1 MGKKSKKKKEM
12 EKDPSGDKIEKNK
25 LEEKE
30 KSGHTKFD
38 RIDLVILIIIL
49 LVSTWIRVYGLSYP
63 GKVYFDET
71 HYVPAARDILEPGK
85 IDRNDIHPPVAKYV
99 MAIFMKYIGDKPV
112 GWRTG
117 SVVFGLIMII
127 IMYLLGLA
135 MFKSRF
141 GAILSASLLSIEFLH
156 ITQSRIATL
165 DIYIAAFI
173 LIGYYFAYLY
183 IEQYLREKSEE
194 SKKKSGKKKV
204 DESSLI
210 NTIKSFFFKYKY
222 VILSSLFLGLAFSV
236 KLSALAG
243 VGGVFLYVFII
254 LFLKTGKPSKKEVK
268 FPPLYIFPGIPLLDI
283 VIIALMGFFHASKGI
298 FALCWIYKFIVI
310 GALIFID
317 YKKDEKMGWW
327 RIILLSAIFTGVYF
341 GVKPLISQIL
351 QLHMGNKTMLFQV
364 LTISSSFIL
373 GCVMLG
379 YSHAVLTYI
388 SPIPKKR
395 VSEYLEGFFKLPWK
409 RMGILSLIFIIVFT
423 GTYISSHIPLIMK
436 DTAYF
441 GTSDISD
448 WSKFLI
454 AIKKHQGS
462 ARQKIWTLL
471 DKDNQEFITTYK
483 INEKVKETRQNEIL
497 KNFNKIV
504 KYRELYSPET
514 FVGINLGGDAGEYLK
529 KGYANISGREKHKV
543 NRRLIEALFPA
554 EIKRSP
560 DKVKWKRMLYR
571 RTFEF
576 HYKQKFEHPYLSQMW
591 EWPIVR
597 RPIWYEYEKKG
608 ALIYGI
614 VAIGSLLFWWSFI
627 PVLFDMFFRS
637 FKDRGRNII
646 FILCGYLPLYLFWLS
661 SFSFHGGLHF
671 KGGFFYYMLPC
682 VPFMALALAETLDD
696 LRDSKLG
703 RVSIAIYCVGLVAF
717 LIFFFPVLTGS
728 PITQKYYDFIMKLNV
743 FKRWI

>member
-1 MGKKSKKKKEM
+1 MGKKSKKQKEN
-12 EKDPSGDKIEKNK
+12 DPSGDKIEKNK
-25 LEEKE
+25 IEKKE
-30 KSGHTKFD
+30 KSGSTRFGW
-38 RIDLVILIIIL
+38 IDVVILTVIL
-49 LVSTWIRVYGLSYP
+49 LVSLWIRIYGLSYP
-63 GKVYFDET
+63 TKVYFDET

-85 IDRNDIHPPVAKYV
+85 IDRNDIHPPMAKYV
-99 MAIFMKYIGDKPV
+99 MAAFMKCMGDKPV
-112 GWRTG
+112 GWRAG
-117 SVVFGLIMII
+117 SVAFGLIMII

-141 GAILSASLLSIEFLH
+141 GAIMSASLLSIEFLH
-156 ITQSRIATL
+156 IAQSRIATL

-183 IEQYLREKSEE
+183 IEQYLKEKPEE
-194 SKKKSGKKKV
+194 IEKKSGKKKA
-204 DESSLI
+204 EKSSLI
-210 NTIKSFFFKYKY
+210 DIIKSFFITYKY
-222 VILSSLFLGLAFSV
+222 AILSSLFLGLAFSV

-243 VGGVFLYVFII
+243 VGGVFLYVFIMM
-254 LFLKTGKPSKKEVK
+254 FLKTGEPSKKEIK

-283 VIIALMGFFHASKGI
+283 VIIALVGYFPAGKGI
-298 FALCWIYKFIVI
+298 FALCWIYKLVAI

-317 YKKDEKMGWW
+317 YKKDEKVGWW
-327 RIILLSAIFTGVYF
+327 RIILLSATFTGVYF
-341 GVKPLISQIL
+341 GVKPLISQVL
-351 QLHMGNKTMLFQV
+351 QLHMSNKIMLFQV

-373 GCVMLG
+373 GCIVLG
-379 YSHAVLTYI
+379 YAHAVLTFI
-388 SPIPKKR
+388 SSIPKKR
-395 VSEYLEGFFKLPWK
+395 AWEYLDGFFKLPWK

-423 GTYISSHIPLIMK
+423 GTFVLSHLPLMMK
-436 DTAYF
+436 DTSYF
-441 GTSDISD
+441 GPSDVSD
-448 WSKFLI
+448 WSKFLTT
-454 AIKKHQGS
+454 IKNNQG
-462 ARQKIWTLL
+462 AGRQKIWTLL
-471 DKDNQEFITTYK
+471 DRDNQEFVTSYK
-483 INEKVKETRQNEIL
+483 LKEKVEEARQNKIL
-497 KNFNKIV
+497 ENFNKIV
-504 KYRELYSPET
+504 NHREFYSPE
-514 FVGINLGGDAGEYLK
+514 VSAGINLGGDAGEYLK
-529 KGYANISGREKHKV
+529 KGYANISTVEKHKV

-560 DKVKWKRMLYR
+560 DKVKWERMLYR
-571 RTFEF
+571 RTFDF

-637 FKDRGRNII
+637 FKDRERNVI

-682 VPFMALALAETLDD
+682 VPFMALALTETLDD
-696 LRDSKLG
+696 LRDSRLG
-703 RVSIAIYCVGLVAF
+703 KVSIVIYCIGLIAF
-717 LIFFFPVLTGS
+717 LIFFFPILTGS
-728 PITQKYYDFIMKLNV
+728 PITQKYYDFIMKLNI